1 MHAIISIGRRDNNHY
16 TTRVSRLYGPAH
28 MCLTPRLQ
36 FLAHIEEGGRHLG
49 MKVEESLIER

>member
-1 MHAIISIGRRDNNHY
+1 
-16 TTRVSRLYGPAH
+16 LYGPAH